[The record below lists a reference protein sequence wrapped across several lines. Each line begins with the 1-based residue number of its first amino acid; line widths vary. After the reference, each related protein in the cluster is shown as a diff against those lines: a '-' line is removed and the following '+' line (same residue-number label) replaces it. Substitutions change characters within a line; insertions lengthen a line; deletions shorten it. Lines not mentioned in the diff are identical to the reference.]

1 MEEEEEKKVEE
12 EEVMVE
18 EEVEEAEVE
27 EKEPLLVH
35 GLYKN
40 NQQVWDQ
47 NTTCKCQGL
56 NSILSTSM

>member
-1 MEEEEEKKVEE
+1 
-12 EEVMVE
+12 MVE